1 MAAQGLLRA
10 RLGRGQALRGLF
22 VGIPS
27 PALIEMAGHAGFDF
41 VVIDNEHGPASL
53 ETTEHLLRAAGS
65 VGLAAIVRA
74 SGVEQREILRI
85 LDLGPAGIQIPQVN
99 TAEQARDL
107 VRFTHFPPEGM
118 RGVAFS
124 TRAAGFGFH
133 GGAEY
138 MQRVDSE
145 LQVVAHIETAEA
157 LANLDTL
164 LAVDGIDIWFIG
176 PTDLSV
182 SLGYPGQPAHPAV
195 RQAIDDALER
205 IRRAG
210 RIAGLMVTSADDWHT
225 CAQLGARYITFP
237 ITMLLG
243 AAMRQLLD
251 KLSTP

>member
-1 MAAQGLLRA
+1 MAAQGLLRERLA
-10 RLGRGQALRGLF
+10 RGKALRGLF
-22 VGIPS
+22 VGLPS

-41 VVIDNEHGPASL
+41 VVIDNEHGPAGL
-53 ETTEHLLRAAGS
+53 ETTEHLLRAAET

-74 SGVEQREILRI
+74 SGVDQREILRT
-85 LDLGPAGIQIPQVN
+85 LDLGPSGVQVPQVN

-107 VRFTHFPPEGM
+107 ARFTHFPPEGM

-138 MQRVDSE
+138 MQRTNRA

-157 LANLDTL
+157 LTNLDAL
-164 LAVDGIDIWFIG
+164 LAVDGIDVWFIG

-182 SLGYPGQPAHPAV
+182 SLGYPGQPDHPAV
-195 RQAIDDALER
+195 RQAIGDALER
-205 IRRAG
+205 IQRAG
-210 RIAGLMVTSADDWHT
+210 RIAGLMVTSADDWHVY
-225 CAQLGARYITFP
+225 ASLGACYITFP
-237 ITMLLG
+237 ITMLIG

-251 KLSTP
+251 KASMR